1 MQSLLRMAVGIG
13 EEIKMEKEKLE
24 RINALARKSRT
35 EEGLTDEERA
45 EQAALREEYI
55 LEFRASMTG
64 ILDNTYIQRENG
76 VREKLKRSDKKK
88 S

>member
-1 MQSLLRMAVGIG
+1 
-13 EEIKMEKEKLE
+13 MEKEKLE

-35 EEGLTDEERA
+35 EAGLTEEEKA

-55 LEFRASMTG
+55 MEFRASMTG

-76 VREKLKRSDKKK
+76 VREKLKRNDDKKK